1 MRKYELVV
9 VGRFGFRGTRAGVNH
24 LIIAKMKNENR
35 KNYLKL
41 IKKNKSFSGNYEIF
55 H

>member
-1 MRKYELVV
+1 MSLWLLV
-9 VGRFGFRGTRAGVNH
+9 GLAFAERGQRAGVNH

-41 IKKNKSFSGNYEIF
+41 ILKNKSFSGNYEIF